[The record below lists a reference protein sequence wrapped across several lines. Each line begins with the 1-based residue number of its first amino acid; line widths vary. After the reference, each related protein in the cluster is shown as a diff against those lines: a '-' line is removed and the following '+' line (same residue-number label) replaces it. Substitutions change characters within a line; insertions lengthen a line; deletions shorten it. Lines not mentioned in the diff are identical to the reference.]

1 MISTSAT
8 VFAQYPEVTVPRIS
22 RRFRSRYESIRLP
35 DGRFVLHLPAVGT
48 VVMSVWDNAFRLHY
62 IAEDAAMDYE
72 ARTALETI
80 LRKSLRGVVFT
91 IAWEEAGSVPIP
103 SR

>member
-22 RRFRSRYESIRLP
+22 QRFRTRYESIRLP
-35 DGRFVLHLPAVGT
+35 DGRFVLHIPSVGT
-48 VVMSVWDNAFRLHY
+48 VVMSAWDTALRLHY
-62 IAEDAAMDYE
+62 IAEDAAMDFA

-80 LRKSLRGVVFT
+80 LRKSLRGVLFT
-91 IAWEEAGSVPIP
+91 IAWEEAGSVPMP
-103 SR
+103 LR

>member
-1 MISTSAT
+1 MISTSVT

-22 RRFRSRYESIRLP
+22 RRFQSRYEAVRLP
-35 DGRFVLHLPAVGT
+35 DGRFVLHIPSVGT
-48 VVMSVWDNAFRLHY
+48 VVMSEWDTAIRLHY
-62 IAEDAAMDYE
+62 IVEEAAMDFA

-103 SR
+103 HG